1 MPMYNVIQ
9 YSDNYSKTSGSLW
22 QHYRDKS
29 TLNDNGIINNFTGNS
44 ALFKFKPKKLVKQE
58 LMIQTMLK

>member
-9 YSDNYSKTSGSLW
+9 YSDKYSKTSGSLW
-22 QHYRDKS
+22 QHYRDEP

-44 ALFKFKPKKLVKQE
+44 ALFKFKPKKQVKQE